1 MNTKKVRPYVGSMNQ
16 LAGATPFRYQH
27 GSESEQFAVRLYT
40 SCGWDI
46 NVMCDRGMDI
56 GAASYRGTPVA
67 WCSPTGYAH
76 PHRYDP
82 NGFEWLRAFGGGLL
96 ATCGLTQVGAAC
108 TDEEEELGLHGRA
121 VGLSAS
127 NLNWGAGWV
136 DDSYTCWV
144 EGEICQA
151 KVFGENIT
159 LRRRISITLGSPKI
173 EIHDTVCNQG
183 FEATPFML
191 LHHMNF
197 GYPLVD
203 DGTQIECNYSEIE
216 PRNEH
221 SAKGVPTFKHIHA
234 PTAGYVEEVFHP
246 KVVPVDGLCQAS
258 LINCKQKLAV
268 TVQWNPEES
277 PMLTVWK
284 MLGQGEY
291 VIGLEPSNCHVAGR
305 AAERAS
311 GSLQYL
317 QPGETSE
324 KHIQVIAEE
333 LS

>member
-1 MNTKKVRPYVGSMNQ
+1 MYTKQVRPYVGSMNQ
-16 LAGATPFRYQH
+16 LAGATPLRYQH
-27 GSESEQFAVRLYT
+27 GSESEQFAVRLFT
-40 SCGWDI
+40 ASGWDI

-56 GAASYRGTPVA
+56 GAASYKGTPVA

-82 NGFEWLRAFGGGLL
+82 NSFEWLRGFGGGLL

-108 TDEEEELGLHGRA
+108 TDEDEELGLHGRA

-127 NLNWGAGWV
+127 NLNWGADWV
-136 DDSYTCWV
+136 GDSYTCWV
-144 EGEICQA
+144 EGEIRQA

-183 FEATPFML
+183 FSETPFML

-203 DGTQIECNYSEIE
+203 EGTQIECNYTEIE

-221 SAKGVPTFKHIHA
+221 AAKGIPTFKNIHA

-246 KVVPVDGLCQAS
+246 KVVAVDGLCQAS
-258 LINCKQKLAV
+258 LVNCKQKLAV

-277 PMLTVWK
+277 PMMTVWK

-305 AAERAS
+305 AAERAT

-317 QPGETSE
+317 QPGEVAE
-324 KHIQVIAEE
+324 KHIQVIAEVM
-333 LS
+333 S